1 MMKNTIL
8 RNEKGI
14 LTIDFLFAFIMVFG
28 FTAILYS
35 FAFTLSVAEVVQ
47 YISYATARNYNLAHL
62 DETQQR
68 ERGQQKFQ
76 ELSQNPSIAALI
88 SAGWFQIGD
97 AQIGDFNDDYPGDN
111 GLDSANFIGVRIP
124 FSAPVLY
131 KRIPFLGTTG
141 NDPDGFTANINSYLA
156 REPTFQECEAFA
168 NQRGDAL
175 SGLGYTVNNPNII
188 LDNGC

>member
-1 MMKNTIL
+1 MNNNILKNE
-8 RNEKGI
+8 RGI
-14 LTIDFLFAFIMVFG
+14 LTIDFLFAFVMVFG

-47 YISYATARNYNLAHL
+47 YVSYASARNYNLAHK
-62 DETQQR
+62 DESEQR
-68 ERGQQKFQ
+68 QRAQQKYQ
-76 ELSQNPSIAALI
+76 ELVSKPSIASLMT
-88 SAGWFQIGD
+88 AGWFKVGD
-97 AQIGDFNDDYPGDN
+97 AQIGDFNDDYPDDG
-111 GLDSANFIGVRIP
+111 GLDSANFVGVRIP

-141 NDPDGFTANINSYLA
+141 NDPEGFTANINSYLA
-156 REPTFQECEAFA
+156 REPTFQECQAFT

-175 SGLGYTVNNPNII
+175 NNLGYTVNGPSQF